1 VARVKRG
8 STDHPEPAPDDL
20 VRARGFP
27 EEDLFRSSEMAVAIR
42 RATGVPAGPV
52 TRAQIRSRTYGSI
65 SVG

>member
-8 STDHPEPAPDDL
+8 STDHPEPALDDL
-20 VRARGFP
+20 VSARGFP
-27 EEDLFRSSEMAVAIR
+27 EEGLIRFGEMVVTIR